1 MALESD
7 TLKSTLRNINPMTD
21 DVIDAMVG
29 AIENW
34 LKSATIHVEELNV
47 TVDPKTGRGITEE
60 TDLEGAIS

>member
-1 MALESD
+1 MALETD
-7 TLKSTLRNINPMTD
+7 TLKSALRNIDPLTE

-47 TVDPKTGRGITEE
+47 TVDMRTGKGITEE
-60 TDLEGAIS
+60 TDLKGAIS